1 MGCCTL
7 LHLTEDNARFLLL
20 AIVLVLYMLAGAALF
35 EYLEGDAELRM
46 TREFWRIYSDFRRH
60 YLLLLMQVGNSTGSH
75 GNETNCTSGEEA
87 DEDNSQQ
94 QNSSECIN
102 HNELD
107 MDKVHQLLY
116 AYGNATSAG
125 IIHKRRRWDF
135 PGSFHFV
142 GTIVSTIGE
151 QSLIQYASSSRK
163 GRVLKN
169 AYLSQILQ
177 IEPYFS
183 EICSYGN

>member
-1 MGCCTL
+1 VEEFIVTMGFCTL

-35 EYLEGDAELRM
+35 QYLESDAELRM

-60 YLLLLMQVGNSTGSH
+60 YLFLLMQVANSTGSH
-75 GNETNCTSGEEA
+75 GNGTNCTSCDEA
-87 DEDNSQQ
+87 VQDSSQEQ
-94 QNSSECIN
+94 QIASECIV
-102 HNELD
+102 HNE
-107 MDKVHQLLY
+107 MYMNRVHQLLY

-151 QSLIQYASSSRK
+151 QYLMQYVSSLSNGLI
-163 GRVLKN
+163 LKES
-169 AYLSQILQ
+169 L
-177 IEPYFS
+177 
-183 EICSYGN
+183 